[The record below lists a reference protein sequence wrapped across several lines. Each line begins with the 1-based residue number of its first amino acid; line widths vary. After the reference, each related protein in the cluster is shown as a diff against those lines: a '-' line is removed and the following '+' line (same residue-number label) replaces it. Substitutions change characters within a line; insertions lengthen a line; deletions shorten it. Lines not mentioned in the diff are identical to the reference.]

1 MTDAT
6 ENLMNG
12 TAVELTNIT
21 DTSTT
26 AVEDTATS
34 PPVEAAPPPEP
45 SPETTAAG
53 ATYVER
59 FISNARSLA
68 AQAGLDP
75 VSASAAPAEH
85 PENKLWQEIICAA
98 MTMASGES
106 S

>member
-1 MTDAT
+1 MTDTT
-6 ENLMNG
+6 ENLANG
-12 TAVELTNIT
+12 TAVELTNMT

-34 PPVEAAPPPEP
+34 TPVEPMPEP

-53 ATYVER
+53 ATYIER
-59 FISNARSLA
+59 FVSTARNLA

-85 PENKLWQEIICAA
+85 PEKKLRREIITTA
-98 MTMASGES
+98 MTMASGMS